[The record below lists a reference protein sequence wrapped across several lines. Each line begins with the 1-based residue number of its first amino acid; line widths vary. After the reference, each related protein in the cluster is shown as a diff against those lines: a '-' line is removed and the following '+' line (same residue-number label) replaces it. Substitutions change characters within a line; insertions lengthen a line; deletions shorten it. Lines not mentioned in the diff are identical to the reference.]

1 MKKIL
6 KITGIIFLVIITV
19 IVILIVIFSK
29 AQSVP
34 ENYWEKIDS
43 SSDIENRYNKLGKYE
58 VEKKEYDAPKDDR
71 DKNDNHFVVW
81 YPKEKGTYP
90 LVIMVNGT
98 GVPCNKYEAVFKHFA
113 SWGYVVVGNDYGTNW
128 DGKHPSETL
137 DFALNTKEIADITD
151 TDKIAIGGHS
161 QGGMG
166 AFNAINQYE
175 NGNRYKVLFSISPT
189 NNELGISL
197 QWGFDLNTENAYA
210 YQSNKITIPAML
222 IAGTGKFDSETVSPL
237 EKMEIC
243 YNSLNGE
250 KVMFRRG
257 DNTNH
262 GNMLYESNSYIIAWL
277 DYYLKNIKENE
288 KAFFGDNAEI
298 KNNIRYQD
306 FKSESKKSES
316 FLNAFGL

>member
-1 MKKIL
+1 MKNIL
-6 KITGIIFLVIITV
+6 KIIGVLFLVIIIG
-19 IVILIVIFSK
+19 IVILLIIFSNM
-29 AQSVP
+29 QSAP
-34 ENYWEKIDS
+34 KEYWKKIHS
-43 SSDIENRYNKLGKYE
+43 GSDIEKKYNQLGKYE
-58 VEKKEYDAPKDDR
+58 VEQKEYEAPKDDR

-90 LVIMVNGT
+90 LVVMVNGT

-113 SWGYVVVGNDYGTNW
+113 SWGYIVVGNDYGTNW
-128 DGKHPSETL
+128 DGKHTSETL
-137 DFALNTKEIADITD
+137 DFALNTKEIADMID
-151 TDKIAIGGHS
+151 TDKIAVGGHS

-197 QWGFDLNTENAYA
+197 QWGFDLNTDNAYA
-210 YQSNKITIPAML
+210 YQSDKITIPTML

-243 YNSLNGE
+243 CNNLNGD
-250 KVMFRRG
+250 KVMFRRSN
-257 DNTNH
+257 DIDH
-262 GNMLYESNSYIIAWL
+262 GNMLYESNGYIIAWL
-277 DYYLKNIKENE
+277 DYYLKDIKENE
-288 KAFFGDNAEI
+288 KAFFGDNPEI

-306 FKSESKKSES
+306 FKSELKSNIKNKSES
-316 FLNAFGL
+316 S